1 MIDEKADNASE
12 FSLRQRSSIMEMPLF
27 PLNVVLFPGMALPLH
42 IFEARYRE
50 MINRCLDENLA
61 FGVVLIKEGP
71 EVGGGAEPRR
81 VGTAARIMKVDR
93 QPDGR
98 MNIQVVGTRRF
109 RIEELNRDLPY
120 LTGRVRHYP
129 VTDGDTK
136 LAVERAHKVRP
147 KIMRYVELLTKATGV
162 QLELER
168 LPEDA
173 TSLAFLTA
181 ITLQVRTEDKH
192 RMLALPGVPQLLELG
207 NYYLGREL
215 QLLEHMINSQAV
227 LPAMTIGPTGQL
239 FTN

>member
-1 MIDEKADNASE
+1 
-12 FSLRQRSSIMEMPLF
+12 MEMPLF

-42 IFEARYRE
+42 IFEPRYRE

-61 FGVVLIKEGP
+61 FGVVLIKEGR
-71 EVGGGAEPRR
+71 EVGGEAEPRR
-81 VGTAARIMKVDR
+81 VGTAARIVKVDR
-93 QPDGR
+93 QADGR

-109 RIEELNRDLPY
+109 RIEALNRDLPY
-120 LTGRVRHYP
+120 LTGRVRHFP

-136 LAVERAHKVRP
+136 LAVERAHRVRP
-147 KIMRYVELLTKATGV
+147 KITRYVELLTKATGV
-162 QLELER
+162 QLKLDR

-181 ITLQVRTEDKH
+181 ITLQVRPEDKH

-215 QLLEHMINSQAV
+215 QLLDHMISSQEV

-239 FTN
+239 FAN

>member
-1 MIDEKADNASE
+1 MIDEKPDNANE

-42 IFEARYRE
+42 IFEPRYRE

-239 FTN
+239 FAN

>member
-1 MIDEKADNASE
+1 
-12 FSLRQRSSIMEMPLF
+12 MEMPLF

-42 IFEARYRE
+42 IFEPRYRE
-50 MINRCLDENLA
+50 MIDRCLDEDLA

-71 EVGGGAEPRR
+71 EVGGEALPYR
-81 VGTAARIMKVDR
+81 VGTAARIVKADR
-93 QPDGR
+93 QQDGR

-109 RIEELNRDLPY
+109 RIEELNRDLAY
-120 LTGRVRHYP
+120 LSGRVRHFP

-136 LAVERAHKVRP
+136 LAVERAHKIRP

-162 QLELER
+162 QLELDR

-181 ITLQVRTEDKH
+181 ITLQVRPEDKQ
-192 RMLALPGVPQLLELG
+192 RMLALPGVPQLLEMG
-207 NYYLGREL
+207 TYYLGREL
-215 QLLEHMINSQAV
+215 QLLEHMINSQDV
-227 LPAMTIGPTGQL
+227 LPEMTIGPTGQL

>member
-1 MIDEKADNASE
+1 VSDEKPENDNE
-12 FSLRQRSSIMEMPLF
+12 FSLKQRSSTMEMPLF

>member
-1 MIDEKADNASE
+1 VSDEKPENDNE
-12 FSLRQRSSIMEMPLF
+12 FSLKQRSSTMEMPLF

-42 IFEARYRE
+42 IFEPRYRE

-71 EVGGGAEPRR
+71 EVGGDALPRR
-81 VGTAARIMKVDR
+81 VGTAARIVKADR

-109 RIEELNRDLPY
+109 RIEELNRELPY
-120 LTGRVRHYP
+120 LTGRVRHFP

-162 QLELER
+162 QLELDR

-181 ITLQVRTEDKH
+181 ITLQVRPEDKH

>member
-1 MIDEKADNASE
+1 
-12 FSLRQRSSIMEMPLF
+12 MELPLF

-42 IFEARYRE
+42 IFEPRYRE
-50 MINRCLDENLA
+50 MVNRCLDENLA
-61 FGVVLIKEGP
+61 FGVVLIKEGL
-71 EVGGGAEPRR
+71 EVGGDAVPRR
-81 VGTAARIMKVDR
+81 VGTAARIVKVDR
-93 QPDGR
+93 QADGR

-120 LTGRVRHYP
+120 LTGRVRHFP

-136 LAVERAHKVRP
+136 LAVERAHRVRP
-147 KIMRYVELLTKATGV
+147 KITRYVELLTKATGV
-162 QLELER
+162 QLKLDR

-181 ITLQVRTEDKH
+181 ITLQVRPEDKH

-215 QLLEHMINSQAV
+215 QLLDHMISSQEV

-239 FTN
+239 FVN